1 MIKISEM
8 TDRVQ
13 HGEEERGA
21 CHDLVE
27 DNVGVQGN
35 VLVKC
40 PLFHLCNQISKKTN
54 SFNMKKFPIR
64 SI

>member
-8 TDRVQ
+8 TDCVQ

-27 DNVGVQGN
+27 DDVGVQGN

-40 PLFHLCNQISKKTN
+40 PLFHLCNQISKKQTV
-54 SFNMKKFPIR
+54 